1 MRKLYGCLKL
11 CFLFLAFTLLSSEG
25 KTQATCPVNI
35 GFDYGDFTG
44 WQCYVGTVTSSNSCS
59 PTGTNTVNA
68 VPSPPLIAAPQPRH
82 SILQPTTSNDPFGNF
97 PMTPDNSPVAR
108 LGFVGQNGSQ
118 IERIS
123 YQFTIPS
130 NVTSYTLTY
139 KYAVV
144 YQDPNHCKFDQP
156 HFEAKVYNVTTGQ
169 YINCASFEY
178 YATPGANGFQ
188 TSPNTTQGLVYYKPW
203 TPVTF
208 LLSDYIGQ
216 TIRIEFTNADCPPG
230 AHWAYCYVD
239 VVDNCSNPVLG
250 AEYCEGAPNVSLT
263 APFGYNQYN
272 WFNVPGF
279 GTPIGTGSTLTMTPP
294 PPTQT
299 NIAVEVIPLPG
310 FGCRDTI
317 YATVKPYPTVPVN
330 AGVDRIYCGGG
341 SNQATSVLGSPSQ
354 LGYTYLW
361 YPSAGLSDPNIA
373 QPIATP
379 GTTTDYILLMT
390 DNSSGCQKSDTVRVT
405 VAPPLTAAFS
415 VNNLSQCVAS
425 NNFQFTSSGSN
436 PAGTTYNWNFGNSPA
451 GTSTQANPSFSY
463 STPGSYTVKLV
474 AQSPSG
480 CVDTSS
486 QVVTVTAAGTA
497 NAGPDITLCS
507 TSPPTAIGSPAITG
521 YTYSWSPATGLSSTT
536 VAQPNASPSVTT
548 QYILTITTPGGCV
561 GKDTMVVTMVPSINP
576 NFSINNAS
584 QCLSGNSFQFSSA
597 NSNPQGVVYAWSF
610 GDAANST
617 STNANPTFSYSAAG
631 TYTVKLV
638 VSASGGTCKDSSTQ
652 TVTVNAPPLV
662 NAGPDGLICG
672 GSTQSVTLGTAAVTG
687 NTYSWSPATGL
698 SSSTAAQPTAQ
709 PTATTQYILTVTG
722 AGGCTAK
729 DTVNVTVTPAII
741 PAFTINNASQCLDVN
756 NFLFTS
762 NSGNPNGST
771 FSWNFGDGMG
781 TSAQANPSY
790 SYTAVGTYTVKLII
804 TSGTCKDSSTQTVTV
819 NAVPVAAGGPDHL
832 ICGGSGAS
840 VTIGSPAVAGFTY
853 SWSPATGL
861 SNASIAQ
868 PSASPSATTQYILT
882 VTGAGNC
889 VRKDTVV
896 VSVSSAISPAFTIN
910 ASSQCL
916 NVNAFQ
922 FTSSPSNPAG
932 LVYSW
937 TFGDGVGVSTQ
948 ASPTYS
954 YTSIGTYTV
963 KLVVSAAGGTC
974 KDSSTQT
981 VTVNAVPVA
990 VAGADALLCA
1000 GTSQTAPLGGPAAA
1014 GVTYSWSPA
1023 AGLSSATASNP
1034 TAQPTTTT
1042 QYIVTA
1048 TGAGGCFTKDT
1059 VVVTVVQT
1067 INPAFT
1073 VNSST
1078 QCLNVNNF
1086 SFTGT
1091 SSNAA
1096 GLVYTWTF
1104 GDGAGATGVT
1114 ASHSYAALGSYTV
1127 KLVVSTPTGS
1137 CKDSS
1142 TQTVTVAAV
1151 PVATAGSDQTI
1162 CAGASTTIGGAATA
1176 GVTYSWSPA
1185 TGLSSAT
1192 ASNPTASP
1200 STTTQYIVT
1209 ATGAGTCA
1217 SKDTVLVTVLPT
1229 LQPAFTVNNATQ
1241 CITGNS
1247 FVFTMSSPAS
1257 GLSYAWTF
1265 GDGVG
1270 VSTQQN
1276 PSYSYTAAGTYT
1288 VTLTLSNANGCSTTS
1303 TKTVTVNN
1311 LPVGAITAA
1320 GSNICEGTPVVLSAS
1335 GTATSFKWYKDGVLV
1350 ATTPTG
1356 SYNALAAGNYTVT
1369 LDNGCPNPG
1378 TGQVTLTLTK
1388 KPVVDFSFT
1397 TMCLGYPTPF
1407 TDKTTTVGSGT
1418 VSYSWNFQD
1427 PSLPSSTQTSPT
1439 VTYGAAGTYNVGL
1452 TVTPQLCPSLATT
1465 VTKPVVIKGPEVG
1478 ITYTEKAA
1486 LENVPLQLLAR
1497 NIGVGYV
1504 WSPATLLNKADIRQP
1519 VFKGAVDQQYT
1530 ITITDDRGCVTVDTQ
1545 LVKVYKEVNVY
1556 MPKGFSPNG
1565 DGLNDYIHPFTV
1577 GIKEIRLFR
1586 IINRWGVTVFEA
1598 RGTAAQTGW
1607 DGRYKG
1613 TPQPMD
1619 GFVWEIQAIDFFG
1632 KQHVKQGS
1640 FTLLR

>member
-1 MRKLYGCLKL
+1 MYNLYGWLKQCFYCLVL
-11 CFLFLAFTLLSSEG
+11 LILAHSANG
-25 KTQATCPVNI
+25 QAACPPNI
-35 GFDYGDFTG
+35 GFENGDFSG
-44 WQCYVGTVTSSNSCS
+44 WQCYLGNVTS
-59 PTGTNTVNA
+59 TQTTNTVN
-68 VPSPPLIAAPQPRH
+68 VNPSPPIAGH
-82 SILQPTTSNDPFGNF
+82 HNVMNTTQLDPYGFF
-97 PMTPDNSPVAR
+97 PMVAPGSTYSAR
-108 LGFVGQNGSQ
+108 LGFTNSIGAEA
-118 IERIS
+118 ERLS
-123 YQFTIPS
+123 YTFTIPS
-130 NVTSYTLTY
+130 GTTTYSLTY
-139 KYAVV
+139 QYAVV
-144 YQDPNHCKFDQP
+144 FQEPNHDP
-156 HFEAKVYNVTTGQ
+156 PTSRPRFEAKVYDVTTGQ
-169 YINCASFEY
+169 YLNCASYEFV
-178 YATPGANGFQ
+178 AQIGAPGFQ
-188 TSPNTTQGLVYYKPW
+188 ISTNNAQGTVYYRPW
-203 TPVTF
+203 TAVTMI
-208 LLSDYIGQ
+208 LSDYVGH
-216 TIRIEFTNADCPPG
+216 TIRIEFTNADCTATG
-230 AHWAYCYVD
+230 HWAYCYVD
-239 VVDNCSNPVLG
+239 VKDNCSNPIIG
-250 AEYCEGAPNVSLT
+250 NEYCPGSPNTTLT
-263 APFGYNQYN
+263 APFGYNTYN
-272 WFNVPGF
+272 WFNQNF
-279 GTPIGTGSTLTMTPP
+279 GTPIATTPTLTIAPVPTTP
-294 PPTQT
+294 TVY
-299 NIAVEVIPLPG
+299 AVEVIPQAGL
-310 FGCRDTI
+310 GCRDTV
-317 YATVKPYPTVPVN
+317 YATVQPLPTVPAN
-330 AGVDRIYCGGG
+330 AGADRSLC
-341 SNQATSVLGSPSQ
+341 TSTSQGPLPLGTASQ
-354 LGYTYLW
+354 PNYNYAWT
-361 YPSAGLSDPNIA
+361 PTAGLSDPYIA
-373 QPIATP
+373 QPTPSPSAT
-379 GTTTDYILLMT
+379 TQYILTVT
-390 DNSSGCQKSDTVRVT
+390 DAVTGCTANDTVNVV
-405 VAPPLTAAFS
+405 VAPPVSTSFTS
-415 VNNLSQCVAS
+415 NTTTQCVTGNS
-425 NNFQFTSSGSN
+425 FQFTGPATN
-436 PAGTTYNWNFGNSPA
+436 PAGTTVSWNFGDNTAISNQ
-451 GTSTQANPSFSY
+451 SNPSHVY
-463 STPGSYTVKLV
+463 TTPGTYTVKLTV
-474 AQSPSG
+474 ASPAG
-480 CVDTSS
+480 CIDSSS
-486 QVVTVTAAGTA
+486 QTVVVT
-497 NAGPDITLCS
+497 PL
-507 TSPPTAIGSPAITG
+507 PTADAGSDKTICSNSSTTIGSPAIAG
-521 YTYSWSPATGLSSTT
+521 LTYSWSPATGLSSTT
-536 VAQPNASPSVTT
+536 
-548 QYILTITTPGGCV
+548 
-561 GKDTMVVTMVPSINP
+561 
-576 NFSINNAS
+576 
-584 QCLSGNSFQFSSA
+584 
-597 NSNPQGVVYAWSF
+597 
-610 GDAANST
+610 AAE
-617 STNANPTFSYSAAG
+617 
-631 TYTVKLV
+631 
-638 VSASGGTCKDSSTQ
+638 
-652 TVTVNAPPLV
+652 
-662 NAGPDGLICG
+662 
-672 GSTQSVTLGTAAVTG
+672 
-687 NTYSWSPATGL
+687 
-698 SSSTAAQPTAQ
+698 PTA
-709 PTATTQYILTVTG
+709 
-722 AGGCTAK
+722 
-729 DTVNVTVTPAII
+729 N
-741 PAFTINNASQCLDVN
+741 
-756 NFLFTS
+756 
-762 NSGNPNGST
+762 
-771 FSWNFGDGMG
+771 
-781 TSAQANPSY
+781 
-790 SYTAVGTYTVKLII
+790 
-804 TSGTCKDSSTQTVTV
+804 
-819 NAVPVAAGGPDHL
+819 
-832 ICGGSGAS
+832 
-840 VTIGSPAVAGFTY
+840 
-853 SWSPATGL
+853 
-861 SNASIAQ
+861 
-868 PSASPSATTQYILT
+868 PSATTQYILT
-882 VTGAGNC
+882 VTGAAGC
-889 VRKDTVV
+889 VKKDTVNVNV
-896 VSVSSAISPAFTIN
+896 VASISPAFTIN

-916 NVNAFQ
+916 NVNSFQ

-1486 LENVPLQLLAR
+1486 LENVPLQLSAR